1 MQKSKAIIYPVR
13 LTSTL
18 YEQLERLAARDG
30 RTRCG
35 MIRKLIA
42 NAARHLARSQAQKS
56 GR

>member
-18 YEQLERLAARDG
+18 YKQLEALAARDE

-42 NAARHLARSQAQKS
+42 DAARHLARSQAEK
-56 GR
+56 GVA